1 VRVMDYINRLD
12 NFDGPEIAK
21 IAASE
26 QYELFEEALVIYTK
40 FGKKA
45 AAGSAEK
52 TALHVAAVEVVV
64 DHIKVCTM
72 PLTPTFD
79 ATKWLCR
86 VCRPVNATNGC
97 ALCSTCL

>member
-1 VRVMDYINRLD
+1 MDYINRLD

-52 TALHVAAVEVVV
+52 TALHVAAVEVLV
-64 DHIKVCTM
+64 DHIKVCTLS
-72 PLTPTFD
+72 LTTTFRCHHNECYACLHCLCEPAI
-79 ATKWLCR
+79 AT
-86 VCRPVNATNGC
+86 
-97 ALCSTCL
+97 SHF

>member
-1 VRVMDYINRLD
+1 MDYINRLD

-52 TALHVAAVEVVV
+52 TALHVAAVEVLV
-64 DHIKVCTM
+64 DHIKVCILSICTSFG
-72 PLTPTFD
+72 T
-79 ATKWLCR
+79 ATVSTWLVR
-86 VCRPVNATNGC
+86 TVCMS
-97 ALCSTCL
+97 LLLLLYKH